1 MKYDA
6 RQALRL
12 FADGCCDVVGDGLSF
27 AVLIGREV
35 DLVSVFGEFFDLFY
49 DRGMIGADPILGRKF
64 FALDLDA
71 KCRLWQIP
79 DMAF

>member
-1 MKYDA
+1 MKHDA
-6 RQALRL
+6 RQAPRL
-12 FADGCCDVVGDGLSF
+12 FADGCGDVVGDGLSF

-35 DLVSVFGEFFDLFY
+35 DLVGAFCELFDLFD
-49 DRGMIGADPILGRKF
+49 DRGVIGADPILGRKF

-71 KCRLWQIP
+71 KCRLWQVP